1 MSLFS
6 SLKGFGLKNLSN
18 LEIYDKKEENV
29 GKQTEQNV
37 EVEFNEEDFLFD
49 KSYECPVCD
58 FEFKTKTIR
67 AGKVKLLE
75 TDIDLRPKY
84 KDVDCLKYETIVCPN
99 CGYANLSR
107 NFNTIMNSQ
116 LKLIKEN
123 ISPNFKYT
131 KPENEFYTYDEAI
144 LRHKLALF
152 NSIVKKSKISERAYI
167 CLKLAWLMRGK
178 AESLSEDT
186 KDYDNLIQVLEKE
199 ELEFLKNA
207 YEGFTQA
214 ISNELFP
221 ISGMD
226 EFTLTYLLAAL
237 ALELKEYSA
246 SSKLISKILTTR
258 DVNNRIKNK
267 VIDLKD
273 ILAQEI
279 KNSKA

>member
-6 SLKGFGLKNLSN
+6 SLKDLGLKNLSN
-18 LEIYDKKEENV
+18 LEIYDKKEEKM
-29 GKQTEQNV
+29 GDGTENIV
-37 EVEFNEEDFLFD
+37 EVEVKEEDFLFD
-49 KSYECPVCD
+49 KHYKCPVCD
-58 FEFKTKTIR
+58 FELKTKTIR

-84 KDVDCLKYETIVCPN
+84 KDVDCLKYDAVVCPH

-131 KPENEFYTYDEAI
+131 KPENKFYTYDEAI

-178 AESLSEDT
+178 AEYLSEDT
-186 KDYDNLIQVLEKE
+186 KDYDNLIQALEKE

-237 ALELKEYSA
+237 ALELKEYSE

-267 VIDLKD
+267 VIDLRD
-273 ILAQEI
+273 VLAQEI
-279 KNSKA
+279 KNNKA